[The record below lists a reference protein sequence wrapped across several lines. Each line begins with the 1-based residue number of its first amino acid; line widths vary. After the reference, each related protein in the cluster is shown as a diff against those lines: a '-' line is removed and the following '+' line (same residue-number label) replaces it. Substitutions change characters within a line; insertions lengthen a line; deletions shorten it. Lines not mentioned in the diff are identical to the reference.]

1 MNVLNSND
9 LYNKCEDFKE
19 YVDKYCRTY
28 KISVQEALMHKLVQE
43 VGKNYKEKMNI
54 IINL

>member
-1 MNVLNSND
+1 MNVINEND

-28 KISVQEALMHKLVQE
+28 KISLQEALLHKLVQE
-43 VGKNYKEKMNI
+43 VGKNYKEKMVARGD
-54 IINL
+54 